1 MWFGHSRA
9 IDIVLGELT
18 PESSCS
24 SYEWLGTVLTKEGL
38 HPTRR
43 RFAGAWVRS
52 ALHERF
58 RTDRFAVRSG

>member
-24 SYEWLGTVLTKEGL
+24 SYEWLGTVLTKEGCTQL
-38 HPTRR
+38 D
-43 RFAGAWVRS
+43 AGS
-52 ALHERF
+52 PEL
-58 RTDRFAVRSG
+58 G